1 MTLQEM
7 FERVLINSGQF
18 QYPVERIELNEPA
31 FKVLVEMCIGIYNGY
46 VPISKELFVPI
57 NTARQYTFT
66 EQNTPGLGAPE
77 WISKIMPTRIA
88 GVVPYYFKEYNS
100 APSNVSIKAE
110 LPFEYRKPVLTVP
123 VSADYEITAIY
134 DHKLVAKI
142 DTDKPT
148 WEVLTISDNQD
159 EFMDLLTGKFLI
171 GLGRS
176 RRAFTL
182 NDMPITTDASDLVSE
197 GKELEKEAMDE
208 LKEEKGRWYLA
219 WGG

>member
-31 FKVLVEMCIGIYNGY
+31 FKVLVEMCLGIYNGY
-46 VPISKELFVPI
+46 VPVSKELFVPI
-57 NTARQYTFT
+57 NTSRQHTFT
-66 EQNTPGLGAPE
+66 LQNTPGLGAPE

-88 GVVPYYFKEYNS
+88 GVVPYYFREYNS
-100 APSNVSIKAE
+100 APSNVSMKAQ
-110 LPFEYRKPVLTVP
+110 LPFEYRKPTLTVP
-123 VSADYEITAIY
+123 VSADYEITAIFN
-134 DHKLVAKI
+134 HKLVEKE
-142 DTDKPT
+142 DTDKRE
-148 WEVLTISDNQD
+148 WEVLTISDNED
-159 EFMDLLTGKFLI
+159 EFIDLLSAKFLI

-182 NDMPITTDASDLVSE
+182 TDMPITTDASDLVAE
-197 GKELEKEAMDE
+197 GKAMEEEAMEE